1 MAKFPEPPS
10 AASLAA
16 SVPPEVRSFP
26 AGTELWRIY
35 FRRGPH
41 STAWNQFRSFAHVST
56 GRFDHH
62 DPPPRVQERMILY
75 AAVRGPTCL
84 AEVFQETRV
93 VDRRRNDPWLVS
105 FALDSPLEL
114 LDLAGNWPTRA
125 GASMAINTGP
135 RARARRWAR
144 VIYEAYPGIHGLF
157 YPSSMDA
164 NRPAVALFERAVSA
178 VPVHLRFNRALAEPP
193 LFIPIVNAAAR
204 LGYRVV

>member
-10 AASLAA
+10 AAGLAA
-16 SVPPEVRSFP
+16 SVVPDVKRFP
-26 AGTELWRIY
+26 AGTQLWRVY

-41 STAWNQFRSFAHVST
+41 STAWNQFRSYGPVST

-62 DPPPRVQERMILY
+62 DPPPHVQERAILY
-75 AAVRGPTCL
+75 AAVGGPTCL

-114 LDLAGNWPTRA
+114 LDLTTTWPTRA
-125 GASMAINTGP
+125 GASMAINTEQ
-135 RARARRWAR
+135 RARTQRWAR
-144 VIYEAYPGIHGLF
+144 VIYEAYPGFHGLS

-178 VPVHLRFNRALAEPP
+178 VPVHPRFNRALAEPP
-193 LFIPIVNAAAR
+193 LLIPIVNAAAR